1 MNPWF
6 NIYSVLSW
14 IEFFKGF
21 EEIILFAGPQHIRST
36 MYTVPDTPDMKKQT
50 GVPFGLVI
58 SPLADTQDGE
68 YPPPIVNLGE
78 LGRIPIF
85 MDFSWEK
92 TFNAPFKGG
101 GPRVRGRARNV
112 LLSGKLNSV

>member
-1 MNPWF
+1 
-6 NIYSVLSW
+6 
-14 IEFFKGF
+14 
-21 EEIILFAGPQHIRST
+21 

-85 MDFSWEK
+85 MDFSWGK
-92 TFNAPFKGG
+92 NFNAPFKGG
-101 GPRVRGRARNV
+101 GHETYYSPGN
-112 LLSGKLNSV
+112 

>member
-1 MNPWF
+1 
-6 NIYSVLSW
+6 
-14 IEFFKGF
+14 
-21 EEIILFAGPQHIRST
+21 

-101 GPRVRGRARNV
+101 GVQG
-112 LLSGKLNSV
+112 